1 MRAAYENH
9 REEGFT
15 VLSVSIRESDQAIS
29 EFISRHGLPYPFLM
43 DRDGSASLDFGVM
56 TTPTT
61 FFIGPDG
68 TITDT
73 TVGMVSR
80 DWLERLV
87 IESTGT

>member
-1 MRAAYENH
+1 MRAAYDNH
-9 REEGFT
+9 RDEGFT
-15 VLSVSIRESDQAIS
+15 VLSVSVRESDQVITD
-29 EFISRHGLPYPFLM
+29 FISRHGLTYPFLM
-43 DRDGSASLDFGVM
+43 DRDGSASLDFGVV

-68 TITDT
+68 TIIDT
-73 TVGMVSR
+73 RVGMVSR

>member
-15 VLSVSIRESDQAIS
+15 VLSVSIRESDQVIRD
-29 EFISRHGLPYPFLM
+29 FISRHDLTYPFLM
-43 DRDGSASLDFGVM
+43 DRDGSASLDFEV
-56 TTPTT
+56 TSTPTT

-73 TVGMVSR
+73 KAGMVSQ
-80 DWLERLV
+80 DWLERLIV
-87 IESTGT
+87 ESTDT

>member
-9 REEGFT
+9 REEGFA
-15 VLSVSIRESDQAIS
+15 VLSVSIRESDQVIS
-29 EFISRHGLPYPFLM
+29 EFISRHELPYPFLM

-68 TITDT
+68 SILATKA
-73 TVGMVSR
+73 GMISQ
-80 DWLERLV
+80 DWLEGLIR
-87 IESTGT
+87 ESTGT

>member
-1 MRAAYENH
+1 
-9 REEGFT
+9 
-15 VLSVSIRESDQAIS
+15 
-29 EFISRHGLPYPFLM
+29 M

-68 TITDT
+68 TIIDT
-73 TVGMVSR
+73 RVGMVSR

>member
-1 MRAAYENH
+1 MRAAYENN
-9 REEGFT
+9 RDEGFT
-15 VLSVSIRESDQAIS
+15 VLSVSIRESDQTITD
-29 EFISRHGLPYPFLM
+29 FIARHGLTYPFLM

-68 TITDT
+68 TIIDT
-73 TVGMVSR
+73 RVGMVSR

>member
-15 VLSVSIRESDQAIS
+15 VLSVSIRESDQVIRD
-29 EFISRHGLPYPFLM
+29 FISRHDLTDPFLM
-43 DRDGSASLDFGVM
+43 DRDGSASLDFEV
-56 TTPTT
+56 TSTPTT

-73 TVGMVSR
+73 KAGMVSR
-80 DWLERLV
+80 DWLERLI
-87 IESTGT
+87 IESTDT

>member
-9 REEGFT
+9 REEGFA
-15 VLSVSIRESDQAIS
+15 VLSVSIRESDQVIS

-43 DRDGSASLDFGVM
+43 DRDGSASLDFEV
-56 TTPTT
+56 TSTPTT

-73 TVGMVSR
+73 KVGMVSQ
-80 DWLERLV
+80 DWLERLI
-87 IESTGT
+87 IESTDT

>member
-9 REEGFT
+9 REEGFA
-15 VLSVSIRESDQAIS
+15 VLSVSIRESDQVIS

-43 DRDGSASLDFGVM
+43 DRDGSASLDFEV
-56 TTPTT
+56 TSTPTT

-73 TVGMVSR
+73 KAGMVSQ
-80 DWLERLV
+80 DWLERLI
-87 IESTGT
+87 IESTDT

>member
-1 MRAAYENH
+1 MAYENH
-9 REEGFT
+9 REEGLT
-15 VLSVSIRESDQAIS
+15 VLSVIIRESDQVIS

-43 DRDGSASLDFGVM
+43 DRDGSASLDLGVM

-68 TITDT
+68 PITDT
-73 TVGMVSR
+73 RVGIVAR

-87 IESTGT
+87 SESTGT